1 MTQTVTPFRPPM
13 VKGTPLIGSLRP
25 MVKNPY
31 EFTLKA
37 YQEYG
42 ECFRFRV
49 AHRKYVVMAG
59 IDAGRFLAGEGKHY
73 FGVEGFWG
81 KAMEFMQSPH
91 GVTGVDGEIHQYQR
105 DLMKPLLSRKAFKER
120 VFDLAE
126 PVEEV
131 IKNQQNGVVEVG
143 PTTRHMISNQLGGAL
158 QGYRPKYEDVIE
170 FIYYF
175 SSIMN
180 VYGLRK
186 WPALM
191 LKTPRFLR
199 AEKIAKEHSRKV
211 RAIAE
216 QRSNEDIAKH
226 TQYLDVLLPA
236 LKAKPEWFGDGE
248 IEMHALLPFVAS
260 LDTVAT
266 NMGFLLMR
274 LLQNPPLRARI
285 QKEVD
290 AVFSRGIP
298 ELDTLM
304 AMEDLNGLIRETMRV
319 QPVAFGIT
327 RTASEDFVFKNFQ
340 IYKGEDVLLFTTAD
354 HQNPEYF
361 PEPKK
366 FDIERYREPTNQH
379 KQVAFSPFGKGPH
392 ACLGVGLADIMLP
405 LNMGLMLYNWKIEP
419 GCDLD
424 KVKTIFNP
432 APILSKNF
440 KIRIA
445 HRHAS

>member
-1 MTQTVTPFRPPM
+1 
-13 VKGTPLIGSLRP
+13 
-25 MVKNPY
+25 
-31 EFTLKA
+31 
-37 YQEYG
+37 
-42 ECFRFRV
+42 
-49 AHRKYVVMAG
+49 MAG

-120 VFDLAE
+120 ISDLAE
-126 PVEEV
+126 PVEEI
-131 IKNQQNGVVEVG
+131 IKSQKSEVVEVG

-216 QRSNEDIAKH
+216 QRSDEDIAEH

-274 LLQNPPLRARI
+274 LLKDPPLRDRI

-298 ELDTLM
+298 ELDILM
-304 AMEDLNGLIRETMRV
+304 AMEDLNGLIRETMRL

-340 IYKGEDVLLFTTAD
+340 IYEGEDVLLFTTAD
-354 HQNPEYF
+354 HQNPDYF
-361 PEPKK
+361 PEPQK
-366 FDIERYREPTNQH
+366 FDIERYREPNNQH

-392 ACLGVGLADIMLP
+392 ACLGVGLGRTQLSRSGIME
-405 LNMGLMLYNWKIEP
+405 NKGN
-419 GCDLD
+419 
-424 KVKTIFNP
+424 
-432 APILSKNF
+432 
-440 KIRIA
+440 
-445 HRHAS
+445 